1 MSSNEKNIISKKSKY
16 KLKTGNGVL
25 TQIGNSQP
33 KSVHEISMLKN
44 ETQVNLPNIN
54 KNTNTKYNKISPVK
68 PNNQGTSNN
77 IQQIKLASEIS
88 KVYSLSK
95 PKNEKLVS
103 DSLYS
108 KYKLAK
114 IDSNDL
120 TGRIN
125 GKKILDKYSYID
137 NSTKALEL
145 NSFKIDTNS
154 TFNEL
159 NKNKMKILNESST
172 TNNSNNSTN
181 CLRKLYIKKNVNENL
196 GVDSMNDSS
205 NNINIINKTS
215 LNNSKY
221 KNSNKNKNGNNSNVN
236 LNASQEKNNIK
247 IILPNSSLFEEKIII
262 NCKNSNIYGVA
273 TDISTTKN
281 NKVDLLNNTNPEKKI
296 KFFDGS
302 NPRTKNKNS
311 NNNIVTLKSNQ
322 SEGIINESIGS
333 SNRSNSILLK
343 NITIKKK
350 KKYRCPE
357 ELHFYYISVLQEG
370 KKSETNFEGE

>member
-1 MSSNEKNIISKKSKY
+1 
-16 KLKTGNGVL
+16 
-25 TQIGNSQP
+25 
-33 KSVHEISMLKN
+33 
-44 ETQVNLPNIN
+44 
-54 KNTNTKYNKISPVK
+54 
-68 PNNQGTSNN
+68 
-77 IQQIKLASEIS
+77 
-88 KVYSLSK
+88 
-95 PKNEKLVS
+95 
-103 DSLYS
+103 
-108 KYKLAK
+108 
-114 IDSNDL
+114 
-120 TGRIN
+120 
-125 GKKILDKYSYID
+125 
-137 NSTKALEL
+137 
-145 NSFKIDTNS
+145 
-154 TFNEL
+154 
-159 NKNKMKILNESST
+159 
-172 TNNSNNSTN
+172 
-181 CLRKLYIKKNVNENL
+181 VNENL
-196 GVDSMNDSS
+196 GVDTMNDSS

-236 LNASQEKNNIK
+236 INSSQEKNNIK

-262 NCKNSNIYGVA
+262 NCKNNNIYGVA